1 MQFAHVKFGFLH
13 VKVSLHVRSRIM
25 LIRLSEIS
33 QSYMLK
39 HVAIRTN
46 ISLHQNGGVKSKYK
60 GMNSTFEFIRNNNII
75 I

>member
-46 ISLHQNGGVKSKYK
+46 ISLQQNGGVKPKYK
-60 GMNSTFEFIRNNNII
+60 GMNSNSNSFNDNTI
-75 I
+75 